1 MSKYLLLYRSAI
13 SAEDQMANASPDEAQ
28 AGMDAW
34 MEWSNRAGSAIVD
47 FGSPTSAVGAV
58 GAAGSAGGSESSAGS
73 AGGFVGGYSI
83 MQADSTDALKSMLES
98 HPHLML
104 DGSSIEIYELLEL
117 PGQG

>member
-1 MSKYLLLYRSAI
+1 MSKYLLLYRSAT
-13 SAEDQMANASPDEAQ
+13 SAEDQMANSSPDEAQ

-34 MEWSNRAGSAIVD
+34 TEWANRAGSALVD
-47 FGSPTSAVGAV
+47 FGSPTTAVGTV
-58 GAAGSAGGSESSAGS
+58 GGAGSAGGSAGS

-83 MQADSTDALKSMLES
+83 MQADSTDALKGKLEG

-104 DGSSIEIYELLEL
+104 DGSSIEIYELLDL